1 MRDILIFSTLLFFSC
16 GAALAQNRQQ
26 ATEIAVYHIRPE
38 KQGQFLN
45 NLREFRKNIASLEG
59 FQTYQTLASVA
70 ETGVYVDIVL
80 WRNASNAE
88 KAAQRVKTDR
98 TFAPFIQSIDSVYAY
113 GDFLPLYSPK
123 KPKKIM
129 NNKQN
134 ITEVVMY
141 QIKQSNLADYAKI
154 CNDVTKELEN
164 FQGFIS
170 RTVLQDHKDPSIFVD
185 VVVWASLEVAQ
196 NAPKKAETLP
206 AMQPFFAATERV
218 ISFQH
223 YATFT
228 P

>member
-1 MRDILIFSTLLFFSC
+1 MD
-16 GAALAQNRQQ
+16 
-26 ATEIAVYHIRPE
+26 
-38 KQGQFLN
+38 
-45 NLREFRKNIASLEG
+45 NL
-59 FQTYQTLASVA
+59 
-70 ETGVYVDIVL
+70 
-80 WRNASNAE
+80 
-88 KAAQRVKTDR
+88 
-98 TFAPFIQSIDSVYAY
+98 
-113 GDFLPLYSPK
+113 
-123 KPKKIM
+123 
-129 NNKQN
+129 QN
-134 ITEVVMY
+134 ITEVAMY

-185 VVVWASLEVAQ
+185 VVVWASLEIAQ

-223 YATFT
+223 YTTFT

>member
-1 MRDILIFSTLLFFSC
+1 MRNILIFSTLFLSC
-16 GAALAQNRQQ
+16 GTALAQNRQQ
-26 ATEIAVYHIRPE
+26 AIEIAVYHIRPE
-38 KQGQFLN
+38 KQPQVPKIL
-45 NLREFRKNIASLEG
+45 LTVRKNIASFEG
-59 FQTYQTLASVA
+59 FQNYHTLRSVT
-70 ETGVYVDIVL
+70 EVGVFVDILRWKSVHY
-80 WRNASNAE
+80 AE
-88 KAAQRVKTDR
+88 KAAQRVQTDPA
-98 TFAPFIQSIDSVYAY
+98 FAPFFQSIDSVYAY

-123 KPKKIM
+123 KSKKIM

-206 AMQPFFAATERV
+206 TMQPFFAATERV

-223 YATFT
+223 YTTFT

>member
-1 MRDILIFSTLLFFSC
+1 MRTILIFSTLLFFSC

-70 ETGVYVDIVL
+70 ETGVYVDFVL

-88 KAAQRVKTDR
+88 KAAQRVQTDR

-113 GDFLPLYSPK
+113 GDFLPFYSPK
-123 KPKKIM
+123 KSKKIM

-134 ITEVVMY
+134 ITEVVIY

-154 CNDVTKELEN
+154 CNDVTKELES

-170 RTVLQDHKDPSIFVD
+170 RTVLQDHKDPSVFVD

-223 YATFT
+223 YTTFT

>member
-1 MRDILIFSTLLFFSC
+1 MRTILIFSTLLFFSC

-70 ETGVYVDIVL
+70 ETGVYVDFVL

-88 KAAQRVKTDR
+88 KAAQRVQTDR

-113 GDFLPLYSPK
+113 GDFLPFYSPK
-123 KPKKIM
+123 KSKKIM

-134 ITEVVMY
+134 ITEVVIY

-154 CNDVTKELEN
+154 CNDVTKELES

-223 YATFT
+223 YTTFT

>member
-59 FQTYQTLASVA
+59 FQTYQTLTSVA
-70 ETGVYVDIVL
+70 ETGVYVDFVL

-88 KAAQRVKTDR
+88 KAAQRVQTDR

-113 GDFLPLYSPK
+113 GDFLPFYSPK
-123 KPKKIM
+123 KSKKIM

-185 VVVWASLEVAQ
+185 VVVWASLEIAQ

-223 YATFT
+223 YTTFT

>member
-1 MRDILIFSTLLFFSC
+1 MRTILIFSTFLFLSC

-45 NLREFRKNIASLEG
+45 NLREFRKNITSLEG
-59 FQTYQTLASVA
+59 FQDYQTLASVA
-70 ETGVYVDIVL
+70 ETGVYVDFVL

-88 KAAQRVKTDR
+88 KAAQRVQTDR

-113 GDFLPLYSPK
+113 GDFLPFYSPK
-123 KPKKIM
+123 KSNKIM

-134 ITEVVMY
+134 ITEVAMY

-223 YATFT
+223 YTTFI